1 MVTFDAFALHISGL
15 CRKKEAASSVSHC
28 LVITK
33 NNRAHRGTGL
43 DQPHIPTTPPLLTE
57 TNENTGC
64 RGAPAEAQGGVQSG
78 FAPLLVR
85 LFFTLKASFLAP
97 QCALLRCSRAHG
109 MKNVV
114 MRGGKHG
121 ESQNLTHGVGGIT
134 KLRVCLMFFIM
145 PRIPFLLRIYLQDKA
160 STLSDCFH

>member
-1 MVTFDAFALHISGL
+1 MVRCFWLRGS
-15 CRKKEAASSVSHC
+15 CRRKEAAPSVSQC

-43 DQPHIPTTPPLLTE
+43 DQPHIPTTPPLLKE

-78 FAPLLVR
+78 FAPLL
-85 LFFTLKASFLAP
+85 
-97 QCALLRCSRAHG
+97 CALLRCSRAHG

-114 MRGGKHG
+114 M
-121 ESQNLTHGVGGIT
+121 
-134 KLRVCLMFFIM
+134 
-145 PRIPFLLRIYLQDKA
+145 
-160 STLSDCFH
+160 